1 MKIENASYDQ
11 IILVG
16 LKCRTNN
23 QQELDPNL
31 SKISKLVSAFVGK
44 NYANHIQQ
52 RTKPNV
58 VYSVYTEYES
68 DEHGDYTYFVGE
80 QVKSIENQDLEKFS
94 SLVIPA
100 QNYKKITS
108 TRGKIPDIVIATW
121 QEIWRMSDEDFGGQ
135 RSYLAD
141 FEVFDQRAEN
151 PESAE
156 IDIYIGL
163 K

>member
-1 MKIENASYDQ
+1 MKLENTRHDQ

-23 QQELDPNL
+23 QQELEPNL
-31 SKISKLVSAFVGK
+31 SKISKLVNAFVGQ
-44 NYANHIQQ
+44 NYVNHIQQ

-58 VYSVYTEYES
+58 VYYAYTEYES

-80 QVKSIENQDLEKFS
+80 QVKSKENQDLEQFS

-100 QNYKKITS
+100 PNYKKITS
-108 TRGKIPDIVIATW
+108 TRGRIPDIVIAIW
-121 QEIWRMSDEDFGGQ
+121 QEIWRMADEDFGGQ

-141 FEVFDQRAEN
+141 F
-151 PESAE
+151 
-156 IDIYIGL
+156 
-163 K
+163 